1 MGDKDVQLSLRGL
14 EAFNHAVA
22 TGDPEP
28 YLEFLD
34 PDISYAPATAA
45 AEGLTYEGKQ
55 AVREYL
61 AGISE
66 TWHGLECE
74 PLEFREVGSC
84 LVMLGRWRASG
95 RASGVEVDSPLHV
108 VHEIRDD
115 KIVWL
120 RAFTDEDEAIRAAE
134 WHDREKTKG
143 RA

>member
-1 MGDKDVQLSLRGL
+1 MGDADVELSLRGL

-22 TGDPEP
+22 TGDVEP

-45 AEGLTYEGKQ
+45 IEGVTYEGRD

-66 TWHGLECE
+66 TWNGLECE
-74 PLEFREVGSC
+74 PVEFRKMGRC

-95 RASGVEVDSPLHV
+95 GASGVAVDSPLLV
-108 VHEIRDD
+108 VHEIRDG
-115 KIVWL
+115 KIAWL
-120 RAFTDEDEAIRAAE
+120 RGFTDEDEAMAAARAHTHA
-134 WHDREKTKG
+134 
-143 RA
+143 ASA